1 MNTVNYTIIPTLTQY
16 SEPERDAELE
26 LKWNQVKTAVDNGSW
41 NAMYAKD
48 GAEFDSIVAK
58 MKTDLDAYG
67 YQDAWIGAA
76 NRPRSSSPCSKQP
89 PLPCRRLTQRRSR
102 AAFTVTLKMAKDREK
117 SSVTRAFWTAYVQNL
132 KHGVPLSPILL
143 AGIYATWRRC
153 FDKLEGYALS
163 RRWPTARTCSAFSA
177 GGPRTPGR
185 RCSATA
191 CRITATRLTA
201 GWKSCPVWGI
211 SRYTSRAAMLHSA
224 DQEFALKNQEQSRG
238 FSCWAQLQLFHDAC
252 MNLRAGLDVIEEHS
266 PLDGCQ
272 VVIVPTHFITDPAV
286 VERLEARSTTYRP
299 SR

>member
-153 FDKLEGYALS
+153 FDKLEGNPLGS
-163 RRWPTARTCSAFSA
+163 PHHFNMPSPG
-177 GGPRTPGR
+177 GGPR
-185 RCSATA
+185 
-191 CRITATRLTA
+191 
-201 GWKSCPVWGI
+201 
-211 SRYTSRAAMLHSA
+211 
-224 DQEFALKNQEQSRG
+224 RG
-238 FSCWAQLQLFHDAC
+238 PAQLFPPADLVHRGGDVLPRPAGSQQ
-252 MNLRAGLDVIEEHS
+252 RA
-266 PLDGCQ
+266 
-272 VVIVPTHFITDPAV
+272 
-286 VERLEARSTTYRP
+286 
-299 SR
+299 